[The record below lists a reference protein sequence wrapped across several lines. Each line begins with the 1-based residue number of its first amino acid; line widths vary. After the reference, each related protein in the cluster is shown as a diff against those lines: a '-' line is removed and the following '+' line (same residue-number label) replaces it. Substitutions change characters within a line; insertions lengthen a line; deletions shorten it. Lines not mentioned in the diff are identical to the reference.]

1 MTISDSSRSG
11 KPALSL
17 RTILLLFVLGLMA
30 YAGAITVYLSYTVTA
45 RARTLGRSV
54 QPLDYLF
61 GDLTERVQGLETTT
75 TETWRL
81 ALAGRPVPPETAA
94 VIRAGAARHGGT
106 AAAESFAALPPD
118 FRSQLA
124 QADEDVTHL
133 GTMLLEVASLLEL
146 GRFDE
151 ARRRHT
157 VVDSL
162 LAEVQGRLTVARR
175 DALPILIDEE
185 RQLSAT
191 TTNAVRAVTIW
202 MLAGMVLIPMG
213 LLLAS
218 RLVAQP
224 LADLEQGLARVADGD
239 LHVELPVRRDDEV
252 GQLKQ
257 HFNDMTRVL
266 RERAEEQGRFMAAGQ
281 LIAGVAH
288 EVNNPLMAVVAV
300 AQARLSVGDLTEEQ
314 RDELV
319 QISRQARRAGKLL
332 SGLLRFVRMEEHPGS
347 SADLNSVARDAIDLV
362 AYQFGVD
369 EITLEGDLDPALPMA
384 RGDPSRLEQVLVNL
398 LSNAI
403 HALAHV
409 EPPRRLRVET
419 GTDGSVVMLSVQD
432 NGPGIPEELRRRLFR
447 PFVSTKGRQGTGLGL
462 YLSRQIAR
470 ETGGDLVISPAAG
483 GGARFLLTLPVAEQT
498 EPAAEEMPELPAGA
512 SELTPLSGLRVLL
525 VDDEEALRRPLGKYL
540 RRRGA
545 DVIEAG
551 DGAAALAIIQDTE
564 IQVIVADLRMPRMDG
579 MEMYSALESA
589 RPELARRLLF
599 LSGDLSELASAG
611 RLQIPSDRILLKPVD
626 LRVLEDAV
634 QRMGRF
640 ARLTDA
646 REAPP
651 AAPRH

>member
-300 AQARLSVGDLTEEQ
+300 A
-314 RDELV
+314 
-319 QISRQARRAGKLL
+319 
-332 SGLLRFVRMEEHPGS
+332 
-347 SADLNSVARDAIDLV
+347 
-362 AYQFGVD
+362 
-369 EITLEGDLDPALPMA
+369 
-384 RGDPSRLEQVLVNL
+384 
-398 LSNAI
+398 
-403 HALAHV
+403 
-409 EPPRRLRVET
+409 
-419 GTDGSVVMLSVQD
+419 
-432 NGPGIPEELRRRLFR
+432 
-447 PFVSTKGRQGTGLGL
+447 RQG
-462 YLSRQIAR
+462 S
-470 ETGGDLVISPAAG
+470 
-483 GGARFLLTLPVAEQT
+483 
-498 EPAAEEMPELPAGA
+498 
-512 SELTPLSGLRVLL
+512 
-525 VDDEEALRRPLGKYL
+525 
-540 RRRGA
+540 
-545 DVIEAG
+545 
-551 DGAAALAIIQDTE
+551 
-564 IQVIVADLRMPRMDG
+564 
-579 MEMYSALESA
+579 
-589 RPELARRLLF
+589 
-599 LSGDLSELASAG
+599 ASA
-611 RLQIPSDRILLKPVD
+611 
-626 LRVLEDAV
+626 
-634 QRMGRF
+634 
-640 ARLTDA
+640 T
-646 REAPP
+646 
-651 AAPRH
+651 